1 MLLLL
6 LSRGEK
12 KNLLLFGLL
21 GEEDSLDVGKD
32 TTLSDGDSREKL
44 VQLLVITDGKL
55 QMSWDDSGL
64 LVVTGSIASQ
74 LEDLSSE
81 VLKDGSQVD
90 RSTSPHS
97 LGIVSFAKESVDPAH
112 RELKPGTA
120 GSALCLSL
128 CLTAFATSRH
138 DLCLVLCYG
147 NKRIRVSSQSLHFGR
162 KFHFISA
169 HRIHGG
175 EKFGTFG
182 METSDWLLS
191 TNEKSPFQMCKI
203 FGHRGSDSLI

>member
-1 MLLLL
+1 M
-6 LSRGEK
+6 
-12 KNLLLFGLL
+12 
-21 GEEDSLDVGKD
+21 DVGKD

-138 DLCLVLCYG
+138 DFCSRVVKRESENSSLVSG
-147 NKRIRVSSQSLHFGR
+147 ISFSR
-162 KFHFISA
+162 KFSFYISSPDP
-169 HRIHGG
+169 RWR
-175 EKFGTFG
+175 KFLHIWNG
-182 METSDWLLS
+182 DL
-191 TNEKSPFQMCKI
+191 
-203 FGHRGSDSLI
+203 